1 MKERREGQSISDQ
14 LDALLI
20 AILKECKDY
29 EENKR
34 VFMEVYHDV
43 LLSILCDAVGS
54 V

>member
-1 MKERREGQSISDQ
+1 MKERREGHSVSDR

-20 AILKECKDY
+20 DILKECRDY

-43 LLSILCDAVGS
+43 HSCNLT
-54 V
+54 

>member
-1 MKERREGQSISDQ
+1 MKERREGHSISDQ

-20 AILKECKDY
+20 AILKECKEY

-34 VFMEVYHDV
+34 VFMAVYHDV
-43 LLSILCDAVGS
+43 LLSVICDAVGS